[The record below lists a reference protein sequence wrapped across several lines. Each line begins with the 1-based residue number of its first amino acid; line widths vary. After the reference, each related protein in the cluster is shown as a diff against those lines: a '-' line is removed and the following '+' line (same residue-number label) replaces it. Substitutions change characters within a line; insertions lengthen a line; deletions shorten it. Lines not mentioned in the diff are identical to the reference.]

1 MHTSFIHLHYY
12 YKYTWH
18 VWMSFYMYVQYVLY
32 VQYVPTTSLLS
43 ANNDVTKLI
52 LNSWSE
58 GESPS
63 PSTTRLI
70 WSTPHTRLHPQR
82 DSSLSQSLRVWC
94 VILFTLG
101 SNFISDLMS
110 DFTSN
115 FISLSFFSSDSA
127 SSPRSLC
134 EWSLLKDS
142 LSGST
147 ALPGPPAL

>member
-1 MHTSFIHLHYY
+1 MY
-12 YKYTWH
+12 
-18 VWMSFYMYVQYVLY
+18 FYMNVRMH

-52 LNSWSE
+52 LKSWSE

-82 DSSLSQSLRVWC
+82 DSSLLQSFCVWC
-94 VILFTLG
+94 VILFLCG
-101 SNFISDLMS
+101 SIFISGLISDL
-110 DFTSN
+110 TSN
-115 FISLSFFSSDSA
+115 LISLSFFSSDSA

-134 EWSLLKDS
+134 EWSLLNDS

-147 ALPGPPAL
+147 VLPGPPALQGQEGEEEGEVW